1 MKRAGLIIG
10 FIALSLAAHFA
21 SAQVLKNKV
30 IAHRGAFRTAG
41 LPENSIAS
49 LNRAIE
55 LGCGGSEFDVWM
67 TADGVIVVNHD
78 PTHQGLK
85 IESSTYK
92 ELAAKKLKNG
102 ETIPT
107 LEEYIAAGKKQK
119 YTKLILEIKTSGISK
134 ERTLELAEKCVQT
147 VKRMKAK
154 KLVDYIAFDYDA
166 ALKVI
171 DLDKKADV
179 SFLSGNGSVTP
190 AQLKKDGFAGLDYH
204 FKAYKEH
211 PEYIEQARKLGLTTN
226 AWTVDKK
233 EDMEWLLK
241 KNIDYITTDEPEL
254 LLDLLEKK

>member
-1 MKRAGLIIG
+1 MKKAGLIIG
-10 FIALSLAAHFA
+10 FIALSLTANLTY
-21 SAQVLKNKV
+21 AQVLKNKV
-30 IAHRGAFRTAG
+30 IAHRGAWRTEN

-55 LGCGGSEFDVWM
+55 LHCGGSEFDVWM

-78 PTHQGLK
+78 PTHQGLNV
-85 IESSTYK
+85 ETSTYK

-107 LEEYIAAGKKQK
+107 LEEYIAAGQKQK
-119 YTKLILEIKTSGISK
+119 YTKLILEIKTSKISK

-166 ALKVI
+166 GLKVI
-171 DLDKKADV
+171 ELDKKADV
-179 SFLSGNGSVTP
+179 SFLSGNGDVTP

-204 FKAYKEH
+204 LNVYKKH
-211 PEYIEQARKLGLTTN
+211 PEYIEQARSLGLTTN

-233 EDMEWLLK
+233 EDMKWLLNK
-241 KNIDYITTDEPEL
+241 GIDFITTDEPETL
-254 LLDLLEKK
+254 LQLLKK